1 MHKAIKS
8 IVNLFARIFPNT
20 NCKIELN
27 KFEDIMNSRNFKNIL
42 RTFFTQKISF
52 YLYDNL
58 IDKVRLIQS
67 LKINL

>member
-8 IVNLFARIFPNT
+8 IVNLFARIFLNT
-20 NCKIELN
+20 NCNIELN
-27 KFEDIMNSRNFKNIL
+27 KFEDIMNLRNFKNIL
-42 RTFFTQKISF
+42 RTFFTQRISF